1 MKTKRIQA
9 ILAATALVF
18 LLANMASAGDRFQ
31 RRQNNQKHRI
41 NHGVRYGEITKREVT
56 HLARQQRNVEKYR
69 NHALRDGN
77 LSRKEGRR
85 LNHMQDRASGSIY
98 RDRHNGYNRH
108 RHYRQNRQRYSGPVY
123 GYGHTPQRSYRP
135 CSGYTLYSV
144 WAFPGGAFGFSTH
157 GR

>member
-9 ILAATALVF
+9 ILAVTALVF
-18 LLANMASAGDRFQ
+18 LLVNMASAGDRFQ

-41 NHGVRYGEITKREVT
+41 NHGVRNGEITKREVT

-85 LNHMQDRASGSIY
+85 LNHLQDRASGSIY
-98 RDRHNGYNRH
+98 RDRHNGYNRD
-108 RHYRQNRQRYSGPVY
+108 RHYQHTCQRYAGPAY
-123 GYGHTPQRSYRP
+123 GCGYTPHRCYRP
-135 CSGYTLYSV
+135 LSGYTFYSV
-144 WAFPGGAFGFSTH
+144 WASPGLAFGFSSH

>member
-31 RRQNNQKHRI
+31 HRQNNQKHRI
-41 NHGVRYGEITKREVT
+41 NHGVRNGEITKREVT

-85 LNHMQDRASGSIY
+85 LNHLQDRASGSIY
-98 RDRHNGYNRH
+98 RDRHNGYNRD
-108 RHYRQNRQRYSGPVY
+108 RHYQHNRQRYSGPAY
-123 GYGHTPQRSYRP
+123 GYGYTPHRYYRP
-135 CSGYTLYSV
+135 LSGYTFYSV
-144 WAFPGGAFGFSTH
+144 WASPGWAFGFSTH

>member
-1 MKTKRIQA
+1 MNSHPVKTFLMA
-9 ILAATALVF
+9 VSLVIIF
-18 LLANMASAGDRFQ
+18 ANASFAGDRSQ
-31 RRQNNQKHRI
+31 HRQNNQKNRI
-41 NHGVRYGEITKREVT
+41 YQGVRKGEITKREFT
-56 HLARQQRNVEKYR
+56 HLARQQRSVKKYR

-98 RDRHNGYNRH
+98 RDRHNGYNRQ

-123 GYGHTPQRSYRP
+123 GYGHTPHRYYRSY
-135 CSGYTLYSV
+135 SGYTLYSV
-144 WAFPGGAFGFSTH
+144 WALPGWAFGFSSH

>member
-18 LLANMASAGDRFQ
+18 LLANAASAGDRFQ

-41 NHGVRYGEITKREVT
+41 YQGVRNGEITKREVT

-69 NHALRDGN
+69 NHALRDGY

-85 LNHMQDRASGSIY
+85 LNHLQDRASGFIY
-98 RDRHNGYNRH
+98 RDRHNGYNRYP
-108 RHYRQNRQRYSGPVY
+108 HYQHNRRRYSGPAY
-123 GYGHTPQRSYRP
+123 GYGYSPRRYYRP
-135 CSGYTLYSV
+135 LSGYTIYSA
-144 WAFPGGAFGFSTH
+144 WALPGCVFGFSTH